1 MTEQLLHIGG
11 RSVTVTAA
19 AEWVTRYFDENANR
33 HAAASRSRNVYAWPA
48 YDRLNTGSGPNE
60 LNDGDFLAPGMLN
73 AAPSIT
79 AMYSLQ
85 KARGALERALAA
97 VPVDLSLEAAVKQ
110 KLHRELLGDL
120 VRVLDPR
127 WSLPGVQ
134 LTILSKILHRKR
146 PLLIPLFDR
155 NVHNCYWAT
164 HPTPGYP
171 MHVVRDR
178 PDAES
183 FPLLAEHLAR
193 DLTSQREVWARLA
206 AFMPADV
213 TPLRLL
219 DAIAWGLGGNHL
231 ASPPNRAQGSVPH

>member
-11 RSVTVTAA
+11 RCLTVTAA
-19 AEWVTRYFDENANR
+19 VGWVTRYFDENANR
-33 HAAASRSRNVYAWPA
+33 RAAASRSRSVYAWPA
-48 YDRLNTGSGPNE
+48 YDRLSTGSGPNE

-85 KARGALERALAA
+85 TARGPLERALAA
-97 VPVDLSLEAAVKQ
+97 VPVELSLESAVERG
-110 KLHRELLGDL
+110 LHRELLGDL

-146 PLLIPLFDR
+146 PLLVPLFDD
-155 NVHNCYWAT
+155 NVRNCYWT
-164 HPTPGYP
+164 WKPTPGYP
-171 MHVVRDR
+171 MHRVRKR
-178 PDAES
+178 PDAEF
-183 FPLLAEHLAR
+183 FPLLAEHLAH
-193 DLTSQREVWARLA
+193 DLASQAELWARLA

-219 DAIAWGLGGNHL
+219 DSVAWGLGGNHL
-231 ASPPNRAQGSVPH
+231 ALPPNRGRGSVPH